1 MPTFLRS
8 LLLGVMAFFGFSLLA
23 LPLDAQQATT
33 TATTRGTVV
42 GPDNAPVAGVSVVAL
57 NIATGTR
64 RGTQTDDRGRYT
76 IPFLDPGSYTLRAQR
91 IGYRPVERTG
101 LRMSLGQVETQ
112 DFRLDVA
119 ATQLGAVVINA
130 DATPLIERTK
140 TGTSTRILEE
150 QLRQLPTSD
159 RNFKNL
165 VVLTP
170 GSSVVGATG
179 AGGGQSIGGG
189 RTASSNLLMDG
200 VNNNES
206 YFGGDAR
213 GGDRLPFSYSI
224 EAVKEI
230 QVITAGYDVER
241 GQFTGGTV
249 NAVTKSGTN
258 KFTGSVFDYE
268 RGDRRFGLKLTGND
282 FLGRV
287 PRNYARQ
294 QYGGSFGGPIIRD
307 RLHFF
312 LTFDRQVGNEP
323 KPVLQTGTD
332 AASIRASGINAD
344 TLAKL
349 EQLAKSVYGY
359 DLAQE
364 IGAFKQN
371 IDESA
376 VFGRVDWQINE
387 RHTLTVRDNYLN
399 FRQTNDRLTISP
411 STNETT
417 SNAGPY
423 KERTNSAVVALTSVL
438 TPRFSNELRAQLAN
452 DRKPRPSNPSLLGG
466 PLPQFRINGLVAN
479 PGDCNGNV
487 TTAVIFGADPV
498 LHANN
503 LEQDTYELIDNLR
516 YTRDNHTFK
525 VGGDLNKIH
534 VFNDFFF
541 NALGSFSYNNL
552 ADFANRVPA
561 SFTRALPVTATS
573 GNPVALFDVYEGAVY
588 AQDEWQ
594 VTPKLFVTYGLRYD
608 VSRFPTTPTVN
619 PALRTSTLGIRNDL
633 QPSDHNN
640 VAPRFGFTYDP
651 EANGRQVIRGGT
663 GIFYG
668 RAPYV
673 LYGNTLSNT
682 GLTQLDL
689 NCLGAATPQPD
700 LPAYAQNAGAIPSS
714 CVGGGAAAASRASPV
729 VFSPDFQQTQAW
741 KTNLAYD
748 RLLADSWRVTL
759 EGVFTRT
766 TNDYVVQ
773 DLNLDATQRF
783 AIEGGIP
790 VFQPATSIAVTGSSA
805 GRTNIAFS
813 RRDAGFNN
821 VFVQSSAG
829 QAKSA
834 QGIVQLRG
842 NTRWGALLASYTYD
856 RTRDYNS
863 SSCCIA
869 GGDLFNSGRT
879 VGNPN
884 DLAGQYARA
893 SYSRTHSLIFSPT
906 FTLPY
911 GFQLSG
917 IYRGYSGL
925 PWTPSYASDVNG
937 DGVANDR
944 LYVPTEAELSAANAY
959 VFFHNPAAGLDSATQ
974 RRQFAQAIVGN
985 ACLAAHRGQV
995 IARSTCQNPWQNVL
1009 DARVGKRFETL
1020 RGQGLE
1026 LSVDFFNLLNGLSS
1040 RWGQRNE
1047 VQAANAGALT
1057 TRGFNATTQRYVYQF
1072 NTNFARSEPSAF
1084 GLSQQFQVQ
1093 LGARYTF

>member
-1 MPTFLRS
+1 MHINLSRVVTT
-8 LLLGVMAFFGFSLLA
+8 AALLA
-23 LPLDAQQATT
+23 MASVPRVACAQQATT
-33 TATTRGTVV
+33 TGTVRGSIV
-42 GPDNAPVAGVSVVAL
+42 GPDSAPVAGATV
-57 NIATGTR
+57 IAVNTQTGTR
-64 RGTQTDDRGRYT
+64 RGTHADDRGRYN
-76 IPFLDPGSYTLRAQR
+76 IPFLDPGTYVIRAQQF
-91 IGYRPVERTG
+91 GFRPGERAG
-101 LRMSLGQVETQ
+101 LRISLGQVETQ
-112 DFRLDVA
+112 NFRLEA
-119 ATQLGAVVINA
+119 ATAQLSAIVVNA
-130 DATPLIERTK
+130 SSDPLIEGTK

-150 QLRQLPTSD
+150 QLRNLPTSD

-170 GSSVVGATG
+170 GASDVGATG

-258 KFTGSVFDYE
+258 TFSGSVFDYE
-268 RGDRRFGLKLTGND
+268 RGDKRFGLKLAGND
-282 FLGRV
+282 FLGRA
-287 PRNYARQ
+287 PRNYLRQ
-294 QYGGSFGGPIIRD
+294 QYGASIGGPIIRD

-312 LTFDRQVGNEP
+312 LALDRQVGNEP

-332 AASIRASGINAD
+332 AASIRAAGISPD

-349 EQLAKSVYGY
+349 VQIAKTVYGY

-376 VFGRVDWQINE
+376 VFGRLDWQVND
-387 RHTLTVRDNYLN
+387 RHTLTVRDNFLN

-423 KERTNSAVVALTSVL
+423 KERTNSLVAALTSV
-438 TPRFSNELRAQLAN
+438 FSSSVSNELRAQFAN
-452 DRKPRPSNPSLLGG
+452 DRKPRPSNPSAVGG
-466 PLPQFRINGLVAN
+466 AIPQIRVGGLVAN
-479 PGDCNGNV
+479 PGDNLGNV
-487 TTAVIFGADPV
+487 TTAVLFGADPV

-503 LEQDTYELIDNLR
+503 LEQDTYELIDNVR
-516 YTRDNHTFK
+516 ITHDAHTFK
-525 VGGDLNKIH
+525 VGMDLNKVH

-541 NALGSFSYNNL
+541 NGLGSFSYNNL
-552 ADFANRVPA
+552 ADFQNRVPA
-561 SFTRALPVTATS
+561 SFTRALPFTPTS
-573 GNPVALFDVYEGAVY
+573 GNPVALFDVYEAAVY
-588 AQDEWQ
+588 AQDEFQ
-594 VTPKLFVTYGLRYD
+594 VTPKLFLTYGLRYD
-608 VSRFPTTPTVN
+608 VSRFPTTPTAN
-619 PALRTSTLGIRNDL
+619 PALAAGVLAVDNTR

-651 EANGRQVIRGGT
+651 SADGRQVIRGGT
-663 GIFYG
+663 GLFFG

-689 NCLGAATPQPD
+689 NCLGAQAPQPD
-700 LPAYAQNAGAIPSS
+700 LPAYGASPASIPTT
-714 CVGGGAAAASRASPV
+714 CLGGGAAAASKASPV
-729 VFSPDFQQTQAW
+729 AFSSDFQQTQAW

-748 RLLADSWRVTL
+748 RLVARNWRLTL
-759 EGVFTRT
+759 EGIYTRT

-773 DLNLDATQRF
+773 DVNLDAMPRF
-783 AIEGGIP
+783 SIEGGIP
-790 VFQPATSIAVTGSSA
+790 VFQPAANIATTGSSA

-813 RRDAGFNN
+813 RRDPRFNN

-829 QAKSA
+829 YARSL
-834 QGIVQLRG
+834 QGIVQARG
-842 NTRWGALLASYTYD
+842 ATSWGGLLASYTYD
-856 RTRDYNS
+856 RTRDVNS

-879 VGNPN
+879 FGNPN
-884 DLAGQYARA
+884 DLASQYGQAN
-893 SYSRTHSLIFSPT
+893 YSRPHSIVFSPT
-906 FTLPY
+906 VNLPY
-911 GFQLSG
+911 GVLLSG
-917 IYRGYSGL
+917 IYRGFSGL
-925 PWTPSYASDVNG
+925 PWTPSYGSDVNG

-944 LYVPTEAELSAANAY
+944 LYLPTETELAGYA
-959 VFFHNPAAGLDSATQ
+959 FFHNPAAGLDSAQQ
-974 RRQFAQAIVGN
+974 RSAFRSALESN
-985 ACLAAHRGQV
+985 ECLAANRGRVSQRN
-995 IARSTCQNPWQNVL
+995 ACHNPWQNVL
-1009 DARVGKRFETL
+1009 DARVAKTFNTL

-1026 LSVDFFNLLNGLSS
+1026 VSVDFFNLLNGLSAS
-1040 RWGQRNE
+1040 LGQRNE
-1047 VQAANAGALT
+1047 VQAANTGALT
-1057 TRGFNATTQRYVYQF
+1057 TRGFDASKQRFVYAY
-1072 NTNFARSEPSAF
+1072 NTSFAMAEPSSYA
-1084 GLSQQFQVQ
+1084 LSQQFQVQ
-1093 LGARYTF
+1093 LGARYSF